1 MADTIRL
8 RKHHPSKGEHMSE
21 FVEFIWMWAVGMIL
35 MVTLPIWFIPYTA
48 FKVWKYFRGNT

>member
-1 MADTIRL
+1 
-8 RKHHPSKGEHMSE
+8 MSD

-48 FKVWKYFRGNT
+48 FKVWKYFKGNT

>member
-1 MADTIRL
+1 MR
-8 RKHHPSKGEHMSE
+8 RRHPSKGEHMSD

-48 FKVWKYFRGNT
+48 FKVWEYFKGNT